1 MLVLAFVD
9 AREPALPERT
19 FRRPIRDRAKAVSRN
34 SRFWWYS
41 MNRLSG
47 ISPQSGESPIA
58 VPSRSLRQHG
68 MLFRSLFMNAPAA
81 MVLIGA
87 DGAIELANRQAE
99 SIFAFT
105 GDTLVGRPVI
115 ELLRAPAGEPPDWH
129 RPMQQSLAA
138 ASPAAVHERELI
150 ARRRDGDEFPVEV
163 SLAPLATEEGVL
175 ISAAFRDITELKLA
189 ADAMARRA
197 HHDAL
202 TGLPNRVLFLERL
215 DQALA
220 RAARSGRPLAVI
232 FLDLDDFKLVND
244 SCGHD
249 HGDLLLKR
257 LTPRLVAAVRAG
269 DTVARLGGDEFV
281 ALCEDLANDADAVA
295 LAQRV
300 TDAVGVPV
308 RIGGYTHN
316 ISVSAGVIMVR
327 DPAAVS
333 AQAVLRDADA
343 AMYSA
348 KAGGKCRVA
357 VFDEAMRAQLLER
370 FEIEA
375 ALRRAVSA
383 RQLRVYF
390 QPVVKLEPERV
401 VAAEALVRWQH
412 PERGLLAPADFIP
425 VAERAGL
432 LGRIG
437 EWVIVQACRQAVLWR
452 DQFPERR
459 IPVSVNISGSQLKRG
474 GLADFVQQVLD
485 ETGLDPWLLELE
497 VTESAL
503 REDEETSRHELREL
517 KAPGTRLIVDDFGA
531 GYSSLAALRDLGIDG
546 LKLDRSFVQSLGH
559 GGDEGELVKAVLSM
573 AGAIDADV
581 TAEGVETSAQVS
593 SLRTHGCDFAQGY
606 LFARPGPACELTALL
621 AEESRQALAAE
632 AQSGISVEDWTLRVG
647 AAA

>member
-1 MLVLAFVD
+1 
-9 AREPALPERT
+9 
-19 FRRPIRDRAKAVSRN
+19 
-34 SRFWWYS
+34 

-47 ISPQSGESPIA
+47 I
-58 VPSRSLRQHG
+58 PSQPGDGPVADPVRRFRQHG
-68 MLFRSLFMNAPAA
+68 LLFRSLFMNAPAA
-81 MVLIGA
+81 MALIA
-87 DGAIELANRQAE
+87 QDGTIELANRQAE
-99 SIFAFT
+99 AIFGFT
-105 GDTLVGRPVI
+105 GGNLAGRCVTELV
-115 ELLRAPAGEPPDWH
+115 RATPGDPPDWYG
-129 RPMQQSLAA
+129 PMARALAG
-138 ASPAAVHERELI
+138 ASPATVRELELM
-150 ARRRDGDEFPVEV
+150 ARRSDGDQFPVEV
-163 SLAPLATEEGVL
+163 SLTPLGTEDGVL
-175 ISAAFRDITELKLA
+175 VSAAFRDITELKLA

-220 RAARSGRPLAVI
+220 RSARSGRPLAVV

-249 HGDLLLKR
+249 HGDLLLKK

-281 ALCEDLANDADAVA
+281 ALCEDLADDADAVA

-308 RIGGYTHN
+308 RIGGYTHRV
-316 ISVSAGVIMVR
+316 SVSAGVIMVR
-327 DPAAVS
+327 DPSAVS

-357 VFDEAMRAQLLER
+357 VFDEAMRARLHER
-370 FEIEA
+370 FAIEE

-383 RQLRVYF
+383 RQLRVYY
-390 QPVVKLEPERV
+390 QPVIELEPDRV

-412 PERGLLAPADFIP
+412 PDRGLLAPADFIP
-425 VAERAGL
+425 AAERAGL

-437 EWVIVQACRQAVLWR
+437 EWVIEQACRQAVIWR
-452 DQFPERR
+452 DQFPERQ
-459 IPVSVNISGSQLKRG
+459 IPVSVNIAGSQLKRG
-474 GLADFVQQVLD
+474 GLAGFVKQVLD
-485 ETGLDPWLLELE
+485 ATGLDPWLLELE

-503 REDEETSRHELREL
+503 REDEETCRHELREL
-517 KAPGTRLIVDDFGA
+517 KALGTRLIVDDFGA

-546 LKLDRSFVQSLGH
+546 LKLDRSFVHALGR

-593 SLRTHGCDFAQGY
+593 SLRMHGCDFAQGY
-606 LFARPGPACELTALL
+606 LFARPAPASELTALL
-621 AEESRQALAAE
+621 AADSRSDLAVDA
-632 AQSGISVEDWTLRVG
+632 SRGIPVDEWAVQVG